1 MSMENA
7 KEFLKKAISDEALR
21 ERLQEKSPEQAAAA
35 AAELGFDLT
44 AEELLAAEAELRSE
58 MAAKPVELSPEDMD
72 RAAGGIWWC
81 SEDAPDGHELG
92 CVITYHGKGWAR
104 ENKVWC
110 KDNYYCYAHFDECV
124 KIQRAGDECYM
135 GY

>member
-1 MSMENA
+1 MGAENA
-7 KEFLKKAISDEALR
+7 KSFLKMDEGDEELR
-21 ERLQEKSPEQAAAA
+21 KRLGEKTPEQAAAA
-35 AAELGFDLT
+35 AAELGFELT
-44 AEELLAAEAELRSE
+44 ADELLAAEAELRSE

-72 RAAGGIWWC
+72 RAAGGIWWY

-110 KDNYYCYAHFDECV
+110 KDNYFCYAHFEECI
-124 KIQRAGDECYM
+124 KIQRGGDECYL
-135 GY
+135 GD